1 MTEHDDSFDLL
12 GLDFAPAATAA
23 AKASTVEHPK
33 EVDQIHYP
41 SAYDLPNGTEPSS
54 SPSFRA
60 NGEEVPPAEL
70 GLKRYLVR
78 CEGRWRVRSAP
89 SLNSKVIG
97 TIANGTIVIGEDCSG
112 ETLTETPDLQLS
124 ELMQQDSSL
133 TPEALNKALESLTT
147 LWVKVT
153 RFEAQEPV
161 GVSDIRRDSA
171 TGGGIYCLR
180 RNAVGYGLYQ
190 EDTEPQKGALIHLPQ
205 ALALE
210 LRLDAQ
216 RAASERNEDVSLTWK
231 LLGAA
236 ESFGRFFSSTEEAG
250 FSEDIKTPSSRR
262 KPEDL
267 FELKQR
273 EQLKKAMAS
282 LRAPLAELVD
292 KATKAGIDENT
303 HDLLVALPKD
313 LSRRFAR
320 LRGSILGAT
329 KNANA
334 LVVRSPEPGMED
346 VEDDASVPR
355 GVDGSIKELSSFI
368 ACSEALERSGAWSC
382 LDTKNRQ
389 EVIAFSSSHATD
401 IQKHVR
407 ISCKGMKEDATQP
420 STPGAPGLLD
430 DLLETKPP
438 SRGYAAATTGA
449 TSTSSVPPLLPP
461 PPRSSCSVRGPA

>member
-1 MTEHDDSFDLL
+1 MTEHDGSFDLL
-12 GLDFAPAATAA
+12 GLDFAPAKPASESAA
-23 AKASTVEHPK
+23 ATVEKPK
-33 EVDQIHYP
+33 ELDEIRYP
-41 SAYDLPNGTEPSS
+41 SAYDGAAPSS

-60 NGEEVPPAEL
+60 NGEEVPAAEL

-97 TIANGTIVIGEDCSG
+97 TIANGTIVVGEDCSG
-112 ETLTETPDLQLS
+112 EILTEAPLDLQLS

-133 TPEALNKALESLTT
+133 SPEALNKALESLTT

-216 RAASERNEDVSLTWK
+216 RAATERNEDVSLTWK

-292 KATKAGIDENT
+292 KATKAGMDENT
-303 HDLLVALPKD
+303 DLLMALPKD

-334 LVVRSPEPGMED
+334 LVVRSPDPGED
-346 VEDDASVPR
+346 VEEATSLPR
-355 GVDGSIKELSSFI
+355 AVDGSIKELSSFI

-420 STPGAPGLLD
+420 STPSAPGLI

-438 SRGYAAATTGA
+438 RGYAAPST
-449 TSTSSVPPLLPP
+449 TSSVPPLLPP
-461 PPRSSCSVRGPA
+461 PPRSSCSARRPGR

>member
-12 GLDFAPAATAA
+12 GLDFAPPA
-23 AKASTVEHPK
+23 ASTVEKPK
-33 EVDQIHYP
+33 EVDEIRYD
-41 SAYDLPNGTEPSS
+41 SAYNPNGTAPSS

-60 NGEEVPPAEL
+60 NGEEVPAAEL

-97 TIANGTIVIGEDCSG
+97 TIANGTIVVGEDCSG
-112 ETLTETPDLQLS
+112 EILTEAPLELQLS

-133 TPEALNKALESLTT
+133 SPEALNKALESLMT

-216 RAASERNEDVSLTWK
+216 RAATEWNEDVSLTWK

-273 EQLKKAMAS
+273 DQLKKAMAS
-282 LRAPLAELVD
+282 LRAPLVELVD
-292 KATKAGIDENT
+292 KATKAGMDENT
-303 HDLLVALPKD
+303 PSDLLVALPKD

-346 VEDDASVPR
+346 DATSGTPA
-355 GVDGSIKELSSFI
+355 VDGSIKELSSFI

-407 ISCKGMKEDATQP
+407 ISCKGMKEDATH
-420 STPGAPGLLD
+420 STAPGLLD

-438 SRGYAAATTGA
+438 SRGYAGT
-449 TSTSSVPPLLPP
+449 TSSNVPPLLPP